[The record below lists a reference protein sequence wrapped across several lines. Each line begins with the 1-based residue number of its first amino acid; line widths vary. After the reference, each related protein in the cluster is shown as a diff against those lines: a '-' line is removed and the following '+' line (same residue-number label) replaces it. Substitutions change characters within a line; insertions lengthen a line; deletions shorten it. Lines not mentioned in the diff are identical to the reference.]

1 MLVRGAAVL
10 ALLASLIAGVPAV
23 AAPEGTADLAVTAVA
38 GGPAIPGQ
46 PLTWTVTATNHGPAA
61 AENVTLTQTVPVG
74 PGETVVSAVSTVGP
88 CTVQPPGTVACDLG
102 ELDIDATVT
111 VTVGQSL
118 SADRTE
124 APATS
129 AIIEAATP
137 DTGTADN
144 TAAATATLHPVADLW
159 LTGAVSALDPLLG
172 GAPVI
177 SVQLTDLGPGTV
189 PAGTR
194 ATVTLPAPVGFA
206 AAGSSP
212 GCTAAARVVTCTLAK
227 PLGVGTGSAVTL
239 SVRGTPVP
247 AGPLPYAVAAQV
259 PAEVTDPDA
268 DNNKATLA
276 SPVVTD
282 ADVGV
287 TAAGPTDAVAA
298 GTTASVTWTV
308 TNHGPAVA
316 AGVRTTATLPAGL
329 HLDSS
334 ANGCTVTGQTVTCPP
349 IPSLPVGQS
358 VALVVTLAVDPGQAP
373 GAVVVPVQI
382 AVGTPHDP
390 DDSNRTGYLPLA
402 IVRQAN
408 LALNTSR
415 TEGTLNAGEPVS
427 YQLTVHN
434 FGPGTAAGVT
444 VTDRLP
450 AEISA
455 GTATVPGGTCTAA
468 GQLHTCTLSAA
479 LPVDTSVTMTVT
491 GTVSPSV
498 AGDTI
503 TDTGF
508 ASSGD
513 PDLDATDNG
522 AASTGIVEGALT
534 PAAHQVA
541 ADSGVHRV
549 VARLTWWIWAGVGTV
564 LVGMVLL
571 AVALRHNARIRVD
584 R

>member
-1 MLVRGAAVL
+1 
-10 ALLASLIAGVPAV
+10 
-23 AAPEGTADLAVTAVA
+23 
-38 GGPAIPGQ
+38 
-46 PLTWTVTATNHGPAA
+46 
-61 AENVTLTQTVPVG
+61 
-74 PGETVVSAVSTVGP
+74 
-88 CTVQPPGTVACDLG
+88 
-102 ELDIDATVT
+102 
-111 VTVGQSL
+111 
-118 SADRTE
+118 
-124 APATS
+124 
-129 AIIEAATP
+129 
-137 DTGTADN
+137 DN

-194 ATVTLPAPVGFA
+194 ATVTLPASVDFA

-259 PAEVTDPDA
+259 PAGVTDPDA
-268 DNNKATLA
+268 DHHKATLA
-276 SPVVTD
+276 SPV
-282 ADVGV
+282 
-287 TAAGPTDAVAA
+287 
-298 GTTASVTWTV
+298 
-308 TNHGPAVA
+308 
-316 AGVRTTATLPAGL
+316 
-329 HLDSS
+329 
-334 ANGCTVTGQTVTCPP
+334 
-349 IPSLPVGQS
+349 
-358 VALVVTLAVDPGQAP
+358 DPGQAP
-373 GAVVVPVQI
+373 AAVVVPVQI
-382 AVGTPHDP
+382 AVGAPHDP

-513 PDLDATDNG
+513 PDL
-522 AASTGIVEGALT
+522 
-534 PAAHQVA
+534 
-541 ADSGVHRV
+541 
-549 VARLTWWIWAGVGTV
+549 
-564 LVGMVLL
+564 
-571 AVALRHNARIRVD
+571 
-584 R
+584 